1 MARNKSRSGRLHEN
15 IKLLDY
21 LRDIP
26 SRRQKFLIKGA
37 DREILEAFSEICLN
51 LVKRNVHLTPQQI
64 QKLLPYEEDI
74 YQLSLKRH
82 SLNKKKQIIQKGGF
96 LGALLGTVL
105 PTLISTVI
113 AATTTTSQH

>member
-1 MARNKSRSGRLHEN
+1 MARNKLSRFGRLHGN

-82 SLNKKKQIIQKGGF
+82 SLSKKKQIIQKGGF

-113 AATTTTSQH
+113 AATTSQR

>member
-1 MARNKSRSGRLHEN
+1 MARNKSKLSKLRGN
-15 IKLLDY
+15 IKLLNY
-21 LRDIP
+21 LKDIP

-82 SLNKKKQIIQKGGF
+82 SLAKKKQIIQKGGF
-96 LGALLGTVL
+96 LGTLLGTIL

-113 AATTTTSQH
+113 AATQH